1 MGKVVLLSRKP
12 LINMDVSAADVKKYL
27 ERKQANMAKAVSATA
42 SDFRS
47 KAPGWVSKEVR
58 NVYGV
63 DTKELTTAKGKPH
76 ADGSIKIGSVR
87 ITNFSINY
95 NGRVLTPTHFKMKP
109 KARPKKTPY
118 VVSAEIVKGSRKEL
132 SSNAFLAP
140 AKKKVDGSTNIAEL
154 PFVREGDS
162 RYPIR
167 SIKTVSVPQMI
178 TGERVADTLSG
189 IINENMEKRLKY
201 HIKRFGKR

>member
-1 MGKVVLLSRKP
+1 MSKKP
-12 LINMDVSAADVKKYL
+12 LISVDVSAADVKKYL
-27 ERKQANMAKAVSATA
+27 ERKQSNMAKAVSATA

-58 NVYGV
+58 SVYGV
-63 DTKELTTAKGKPH
+63 DTKALTSAKGKPY
-76 ADGSIKIGSVR
+76 ADGSIKLGIER

-109 KARPKKTPY
+109 IRRPKKTPY
-118 VVSAEIVKGSRKEL
+118 VVSAEIVNGSRKDL
-132 SSNAFLAP
+132 SSTAFLAP
-140 AKKKVDGSTNIAEL
+140 AKKRVDGDTNIAEL
-154 PFVREGDS
+154 PFVREGDG

-178 TGERVADTLSG
+178 TGERVADTLSD
-189 IINENMEKRLKY
+189 IINKNMEKRLKY
-201 HIKRFGKR
+201 HIERFGKR